1 MLDTW
6 LIWVILAAAFIIGEI
21 FTAGFFILWFGVG
34 ALAAAVVAFLG
45 LNAGWQWGAFVIVSG
60 ILLAISRKFADR
72 FAGKQPPGIGAD
84 RYVGKEGIVLEDI
97 DNAKNTGRIRVEE
110 EEWRAKSE
118 SGEVISAGKTVKVLK
133 IEGTRLLVKSK

>member
-6 LIWVILAAAFIIGEI
+6 LIWVILSAAFIIGEI

-34 ALAAAVVAFLG
+34 ALAAALVAYLG
-45 LNAGWQWGAFVIVSG
+45 LNSGWQWGVFVIVSA

-84 RYVGKEGIVLEDI
+84 RNLGKEGIVLEDI
-97 DNAKNTGRIRVEE
+97 DNMKNTGRIRVEE

-118 SGEVISAGKTVKVLK
+118 SNEVIPKDKGA
-133 IEGTRLLVKSK
+133 